1 MIQDLFGHSDCS
13 YYDCVGNGPGTLKH
27 LLLVMKWMLSSR
39 LALRCKTRT
48 KCSNCWQYVC
58 GHLERR
64 AKEFLELMLNN
75 FSIAGIWSVWFV
87 SDPCLHRLPSLQT
100 LSVPLWASLQNPCHN
115 CYRSSHH
122 CRRNTHLPGKY
133 PNHHN
138 KIVYATPR
146 VFVVYTLQPHRA
158 IEIVPVYYYIIQ
170 AGGLASLAPCCTRL
184 GYLPSQYHVHI
195 PAYML

>member
-1 MIQDLFGHSDCS
+1 MIQGLFGHSDCS

-27 LLLVMKWMLSSR
+27 LLLVMKWMLSNR
-39 LALRCKTRT
+39 LVLRCKTRT

-100 LSVPLWASLQNPCHN
+100 LSVPLELLFRTLAITVTVAAIIVGGTLTFLGSIQIITIKLYMQLHEYLWCILC
-115 CYRSSHH
+115 
-122 CRRNTHLPGKY
+122 
-133 PNHHN
+133 NH
-138 KIVYATPR
+138 T
-146 VFVVYTLQPHRA
+146 
-158 IEIVPVYYYIIQ
+158 
-170 AGGLASLAPCCTRL
+170 GL
-184 GYLPSQYHVHI
+184 
-195 PAYML
+195 